1 MVGRRQH
8 LRPREIGR
16 AARRLPWP
24 FAYLIKKKIKKGFAM
39 DGATYYGV
47 YLSGLAADKAH

>member
-8 LRPREIGR
+8 FRPREIGG

-24 FAYLIKKKIKKGFAM
+24 FAHLTKKKIKKGSAM

-47 YLSGLAADKAH
+47 YPSGLAADKAH